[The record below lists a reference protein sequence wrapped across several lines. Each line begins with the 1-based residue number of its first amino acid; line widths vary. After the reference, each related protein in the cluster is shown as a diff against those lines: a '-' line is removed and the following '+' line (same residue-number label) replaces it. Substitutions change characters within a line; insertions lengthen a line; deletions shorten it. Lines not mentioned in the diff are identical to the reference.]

1 MMNNLYTKY
10 SKKMNIIARIY
21 FDRQKISK
29 VRDRFV
35 GLWRCAVNSY
45 KNYLRLTYDA
55 LFSSLSQKEKIFF
68 IKRLSFLVSS
78 GVTLS
83 ESLEILYGQSKS
95 PYFRGLIKW
104 LMEGTSNGQLLSVSL
119 TKYKDQ
125 FGDFAINIIYF
136 GESSGTLSEN
146 LEYLATELKKRH
158 TLKRKIIGASIYPAV
173 VMVGVFS
180 VIGFLIVYLFPK
192 ILPVFS
198 SLHMRLPLSTRI
210 VIYLSQTL
218 KSYGV
223 IILVAGSSSIFI
235 WRWLLGRFVLM
246 RKYTIMLALYMPIVG
261 SMTRNYNLASITR
274 TLGLLLKAG
283 LTLGEALTI
292 SIKTIENE
300 LYQNELTLF
309 VEGVNR
315 GDRLSI
321 YLRENVL
328 LFPDIVA
335 SVVAVGERSGNL
347 AESFLYLSE
356 LFEEEVDD
364 SSNNISS
371 LIEPLLMVVMGV
383 LVGFIAVSII
393 SPIYGITSNL
403 HPR

>member
-1 MMNNLYTKY
+1 
-10 SKKMNIIARIY
+10 
-21 FDRQKISK
+21 
-29 VRDRFV
+29 
-35 GLWRCAVNSY
+35 
-45 KNYLRLTYDA
+45 
-55 LFSSLSQKEKIFF
+55 
-68 IKRLSFLVSS
+68 
-78 GVTLS
+78 
-83 ESLEILYGQSKS
+83 LEILYGQSKS

-364 SSNNISS
+364 SSKNISS